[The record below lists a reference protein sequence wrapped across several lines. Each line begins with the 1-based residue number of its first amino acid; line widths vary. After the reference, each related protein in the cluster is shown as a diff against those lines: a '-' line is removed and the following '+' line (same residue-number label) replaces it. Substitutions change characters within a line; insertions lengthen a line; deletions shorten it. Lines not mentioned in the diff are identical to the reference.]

1 MFLNSSKPRFRTQGA
16 LISII
21 VGLLTGLGAVGFRYL
36 IEFFQRV
43 FLENG
48 HITLHSWYLP
58 LVMGFAGLIV
68 GLLIYYF
75 AREAKGHG
83 VPEVMLAVATNGGR
97 IRGRVAILKS
107 LASAICIGSGGSAGR
122 EGPIVQIGSALGST
136 IGQRLGLCDR
146 QIPLLVACGA
156 SAGIAA
162 TFNAPIAGALFS
174 LEVILLGFTQ
184 TAFSYVVLSSVAASV
199 VGRAFLG
206 DTPAFTIPLYSLGHR
221 AEFLLYAG
229 LGLLA
234 AFVGILFT
242 RSLYRLEDF
251 FDALPI
257 PEPVKPALGAALVGV
272 VALSGLPQVMGV
284 GYETITQVLE
294 GELAIKLVLLLILG
308 KLLATGLTL
317 GSGGS
322 GGVFAPSLFIGSM
335 LGGAYGHFVH
345 WLAPEIVTSPGG
357 YALVGMAAVF
367 AATAHAPMTAI
378 LILFELTGDYHIILP
393 LMTSTVVATLV
404 SSKLFKESVY
414 TVKLK
419 RRGID
424 LLETVERHD
433 DPMRAL
439 KVADIMVSPFETV
452 EREWP
457 LTKLADT
464 FKQTGLRGLVVAD
477 SQKRLQGVV
486 TMADLEKARVDQ
498 TLVQDVMTSE
508 VESVEASDSADVAV
522 TIMGRLEVG
531 TVPVLKDGVVI
542 GAVNRHVLMKAYQEN
557 VHRP

>member
-1 MFLNSSKPRFRTQGA
+1 MSNPHIPRFRAQGA
-16 LISII
+16 ILSIG

-36 IEFFQRV
+36 IEFFQRL
-43 FLENG
+43 FFQNG
-48 HITLHSWYLP
+48 YVTLTSWFLP
-58 LVMGFAGLIV
+58 LVMGVAGLVV

-83 VPEVMLAVATNGGR
+83 VPEVMLAVAVNGGR
-97 IRGRVAILKS
+97 IRGRVAVLKS

-136 IGQRLGLCDR
+136 IGQKLGLSER
-146 QIPLLVACGA
+146 QIPLFVACGA

-184 TAFSYVVLSSVAASV
+184 TAFSYVVLSSVAASM

-206 DTPAFTIPLYSLGHR
+206 DSPAFTIPLYSTGHR
-221 AEFLLYAG
+221 AEILFYAG

-234 AFVGILFT
+234 ALVGILFT
-242 RSLYRLEDF
+242 RSLYYLEDLF
-251 FDALPI
+251 EALPL
-257 PEPVKPALGAALVGV
+257 PEPVKPAVGAALVGV
-272 VALSGLPQVMGV
+272 LALLGLPQVMGV
-284 GYETITQVLE
+284 GYDTITQVLE
-294 GELAIKLVLLLILG
+294 GKLALSLILLLIFG
-308 KLLATGLTL
+308 KLLATCLTL

-335 LGGAYGHFVH
+335 VGAGYGHFVR
-345 WLAPEIVTSPGG
+345 WLAPEIVASPGG

-367 AATAHAPMTAI
+367 AASAHAPMTAI

-393 LMTSTVVATLV
+393 LMTATVVSTLV

-424 LLETVERHD
+424 LLEASKRHD
-433 DPMRAL
+433 DPLHSVQVEKVMLSPVVTAQKEWSLTRLRDAL
-439 KVADIMVSPFETV
+439 KE
-452 EREWP
+452 
-457 LTKLADT
+457 
-464 FKQTGLRGLVVAD
+464 TGLRGLAVTDAE
-477 SQKRLQGVV
+477 KRLVGVV
-486 TMADLEKARVDQ
+486 TTADLEGAGQ
-498 TLVQDVMTSE
+498 EESLVQDVMTSE
-508 VESVEASDSADVAV
+508 VESVGPEDGADDALR
-522 TIMGRLEVG
+522 IMGRLQVG
-531 TVPVLKDGVVI
+531 TVPVVRDGVVL
-542 GAVNRHVLMKAYQEN
+542 GLVNRHALVKAY
-557 VHRP
+557 HDRSR